1 MKRTLSRGSFAC
13 WQNATPQMT
22 RCWVLPPLEASGAQD
37 SGMQVTNCCKD
48 TQRLNICSSLCIQVR
63 LAFVVSSLLHWH
75 VRAHE
80 MCTSCA
86 PWEHNV
92 TVNMYPP
99 RGHISSKPSSATGF
113 VPNTFPKYPNTV
125 AWVSFIFLICSKLDD
140 KVNHILYVLCM
151 TYYFLIM

>member
-13 WQNATPQMT
+13 WQNVTPQMT
-22 RCWVLPPLEASGAQD
+22 RCWVLPPSEAFGAKD

-86 PWEHNV
+86 PWQHNV
-92 TVNMYPP
+92 TVNMYLCT
-99 RGHISSKPSSATGF
+99 ATSLASPTQLLVF
-113 VPNTFPKYPNTV
+113 SPNTFYQV
-125 AWVSFIFLICSKLDD
+125 AWVSFIFSICSKLDD
-140 KVNHILYVLCM
+140 KVNHILYVFCM